1 MKWIWYLLAVLW
13 ILDGLRMRA
22 RLKGLAT
29 LDKQGPA
36 PLPDEHRIVIT
47 PGVQIDP
54 ATRSAA
60 LAYASEQQLHLLDLV
75 PGDAPTLLALNLLQL
90 VDPAS
95 YRHNR
100 VAVGFTSGFAILAS
114 EDLLNNR
121 AKIDPPPQTSPVEL
135 PRLTRELRRYA
146 GEQADVVIAPGL
158 KATEDRVTKD
168 WPVWMASMAGNA
180 HALFMLRIIMLA
192 VVAAG
197 VVFYPVAGLAAL
209 AALHVQPLIVF
220 LGTPLQ
226 PRDLWLAVLL
236 RTPMDLWGWLRM
248 FHSRVTGPDARQAQL
263 DARRGYYANL
273 MAKGTT
279 RFLEPRRVDCPLCG
293 SQDLKV
299 RIRNIDLI
307 QRKPGV
313 FTLERC
319 GDCGH
324 TFQNPRLSPEGL
336 NFYYSDFYDGLG
348 GQVAETMFRARP
360 RLYEQRAKAVKGL
373 ITPEH
378 WLDVGTG
385 QGHFC
390 AAARRV
396 WNEAEFDGLDI
407 SETIDD
413 AVRAGWMNRGYQ
425 GFLPDKAEDLKG
437 FYDVASMFHCL
448 EHTRDV
454 REELKAVF
462 TVLKPGGLAV
472 IENPNPE
479 CLFGRIFGRFWLP
492 WFQPQHLH
500 MPTVK
505 NLETLLDEQGFD
517 VVRVQIGG
525 AHLPIDCFAAIMLFY
540 GWISPKLALPWQPRP
555 RWYHHVRHFIV
566 WILGFPFLVMAMGL
580 DTLLGPIC
588 KRLGISNAIRI
599 VARRRAVRGPARVAS
614 TSARTAPEEQ
624 LVH

>member
-29 LDKQGPA
+29 LDKQRPA
-36 PLPDEHRIVIT
+36 PSPDEHRIVIT

-60 LAYASEQQLHLLDLV
+60 LAYASEQHLHLLDLV
-75 PGDAPTLLALNLLQL
+75 PDDAPTLLALNLLQL

-114 EDLLNNR
+114 EELLKNR

-192 VVAAG
+192 VIAAG

-220 LGTPLQ
+220 LGTPLH

-248 FHSRVTGPDARQAQL
+248 FHSRLTGPDARQAQL
-263 DARRGYYANL
+263 DARRGHYANL

-279 RFLEPRRVDCPLCG
+279 RFHEPRRVDCPLCG

-299 RIRNIDLI
+299 RVRNIDLI

-360 RLYEQRAKAVKGL
+360 GLYEQRAKAVKGL

-479 CLFGRIFGRFWLP
+479 CLFGRLFGRFWLP

-517 VVRVQIGG
+517 VVRVQIGE

>member
-1 MKWIWYLLAVLW
+1 MSWIWYLLAGLW
-13 ILDGLRMRA
+13 ILDGFRMRA
-22 RLKGLAT
+22 RLKAIAVLRNGE
-29 LDKQGPA
+29 PA
-36 PLPDEHRIVIT
+36 PEPPEHRIFTT
-47 PGVQIDP
+47 PGVRVD
-54 ATRSAA
+54 AETRSAA
-60 LAYASEQQLHLLDLV
+60 LAYAAHEKLHLLDLV

-95 YRHNR
+95 YRRNR
-100 VAVGFTSGFAILAS
+100 VAIGFTSGFAVLAS
-114 EDLLNNR
+114 EDLLTNR
-121 AKIDPPPQTSPVEL
+121 AKLDPPPEASPVEL

-146 GEQADVVIAPGL
+146 GEQADIVIAPGL
-158 KATEDRVTKD
+158 KATADRVTNE
-168 WPVWMASMAGNA
+168 WPVWVASMAGNA
-180 HALFMLRIIMLA
+180 HALFMLRIIMQA
-192 VVAAG
+192 VVIAG
-197 VVFYPVAGLAAL
+197 VVLDPRAGIAAL
-209 AALHVQPLIVF
+209 VALHIQPLIAF
-220 LGTPLQ
+220 AGTALR
-226 PRDLWLAVLL
+226 PRDLWLTVLL
-236 RTPMDLWGWLRM
+236 RTPMDLLGWFRM
-248 FHSRVTGPDARQAQL
+248 LHSRLTGPDDRQKQL
-263 DARRGYYANL
+263 DSRRGYYAGL
-273 MAKGTT
+273 MARGTA
-279 RFLEPRRVDCPLCG
+279 RFLEPRREDCPLCG
-293 SQDLKV
+293 SNQLKV
-299 RIRNIDLI
+299 HVRNIDLI

-319 GDCGH
+319 GACGH

-360 RLYEQRAKAVKGL
+360 GLYEQRAKSVKGL
-373 ITPEH
+373 ITPQH

-425 GFLPDKAEDLKG
+425 GFLPDKADDLKG

-462 TVLKPGGLAV
+462 TVLKPGGLVV

-479 CLFGRIFGRFWLP
+479 CLFGKIFGRFWLP

-505 NLETLLDEQGFD
+505 NLERLLDEQGFD
-517 VVRVQIGG
+517 VVRVQIGE

-540 GWISPKLALPWQPRP
+540 GWISPKLALPWQPQP
-555 RWYHHVRHFIV
+555 RWYHHARHFVV

-588 KRLGISNAIRI
+588 KRLGISNAIRL
-599 VARRRAVRGPARVAS
+599 VARRRPTRGPVEMAT
-614 TSARTAPEEQ
+614 TSARSAPEVQ